1 MLQQEIRLEVQNVQ
15 CLFDVVQRQ
24 PDIGA
29 LELGGEDRDAKRIPE
44 GSGIPR
50 AH

>member
-1 MLQQEIRLEVQNVQ
+1 MLQQELCLEVQSVQ

-24 PDIGA
+24 PDKGA
-29 LELGGEDRDAKRIPE
+29 SELGGEDGDAKRIPG
-44 GSGIPR
+44 GSGIAR